1 MYPARDLIRDFERNR
16 HILASQ
22 AEGLTHAD
30 SLLQPSGGNCLN
42 WTIGHIVVHRDMVI
56 AACGGEPILETD
68 QADRYTRESDPIL
81 EAGPDVVALS
91 TLLDQ
96 LDRTQERLTEVVANA
111 DLTTIQALNGRD
123 VPLWKR
129 VHFWYFH
136 DTYHTGQTEMLRG
149 LAGYTERV
157 I

>member
-1 MYPARDLIRDFERNR
+1 MYPTADLVKDFERNR
-16 HILASQ
+16 RILHSQ

-30 SLLQPSGGNCLN
+30 SLLQPPGGNCLN
-42 WTIGHIVVHRDMVI
+42 WTIGHIVVHRDKVI
-56 AACGGEPILETD
+56 EACGGEPILGTAQVE
-68 QADRYTRESDPIL
+68 RYTNESDPIL
-81 EAGPDVVALS
+81 GEGPDVVSLS

-96 LDRTQERLTEVVANA
+96 LDQTQERLTEVVVPA
-111 DLTTIQALNGRD
+111 DLESVQTVNERE

-136 DTYHTGQTEMLRG
+136 DTYHTGQAEMLRG
-149 LAGYTERV
+149 LAGYTDKV

>member
-1 MYPARDLIRDFERNR
+1 MHQARDLVKDFERNR
-16 HILASQ
+16 SILHSQ
-22 AEGLTHAD
+22 SAGLTHAD
-30 SLLQPSGGNCLN
+30 SLLQPVGGNCLN
-42 WTIGHIVVHRDMVI
+42 WTIGHIVVHRDKVI
-56 AACGGEPILETD
+56 EACGGEPILALAQVE
-68 QADRYTRESDPIL
+68 RYTNESDPITQ
-81 EAGPDVVALS
+81 EGPDVVSLA

-96 LDRTQERLTEVVANA
+96 LDRTQELLAQVIVDA
-111 DLTTIQALNGRD
+111 DLETIQTANDRD

-149 LAGYTERV
+149 LAGYTDQV

>member
-1 MYPARDLIRDFERNR
+1 MYPARDLIKDFERNR
-16 HILASQ
+16 QILHSQ
-22 AEGLTHAD
+22 SDGLTHAG

-42 WTIGHIVVHRDMVI
+42 WTIGHIVVHRDKVI
-56 AACGGEPILETD
+56 DACGGEPVLATD
-68 QADRYTRESDPIL
+68 QADRYTRESDPIR
-81 EAGPDVVALS
+81 EEGPDVVRLS

-96 LDRTQERLTEVVANA
+96 LDQTQERLAEVVANA
-111 DLTTIQALNGRD
+111 DLTAVQTVNGRD

-149 LAGYTERV
+149 LAGYTEPV